1 MLPAGN
7 YIGEVLSVNS
17 SEYSVQVK
25 INNYGGYNSATPIVA
40 TPLGIHGG
48 NSDGSSGISMPEIG
62 SIVFIS
68 IPSGSNSSQTAYILG
83 YAKEP
88 SRRKPTSDYS
98 SELDPVQT
106 MLEPL
111 GYFRGSS
118 NPDVLPGDYSVS
130 SYSGSKLSITSS
142 GDAILSSSTAH
153 VGVGSTFGKT
163 YTKTSANESY
173 SKYDVASI
181 DILRDRIQVAANI
194 SDTNARNTIKT
205 DGKITN
211 DTFISIGGDSAISIE
226 YSGSKKPA
234 VFSISKSGE
243 ILIRG
248 SKVIIDS
255 DNNVATNDN
264 NSKILGDLTTE
275 VSGKYTL
282 IAGEISLE
290 SKGNLSTVV
299 GGNMSLSTTSD
310 TSMYSGGMHKHV
322 VSGPSILKQGPM
334 ALIAGLNDGLTLQ
347 CDSGSAIIKAGSKL
361 PGTTTISKPQIRL
374 ESDSGGDVIVQ
385 SSMSVG
391 GAMTTGSI
399 VMSSPMPASIT
410 GAGGLGNYGIVLNSP
425 LCMLGNYPGVELT
438 PPNLPNLFLP
448 PLPIV
453 GNEPLAKAIPVV
465 TALTSLAALLT
476 AYPPTAPVGALF
488 STALAATTPIIPTR
502 SVFAL

>member
-48 NSDGSSGISMPEIG
+48 NSDGSSGLSMPEVG
-62 SIVFIS
+62 SIVFVS

-83 YAKEP
+83 YAREP
-88 SRRKPTSDYS
+88 SRRKQASEYS
-98 SELDPVQT
+98 AELDPIQN
-106 MLEPL
+106 MMEPL

-118 NPDVLPGDYSVS
+118 NPDILPGDYSIS
-130 SYSGSKLSITSS
+130 SYSGSRLSVTSS
-142 GDAILSSSTAH
+142 GDAVLSSSTANI
-153 VGVGSTFGKT
+153 GVGSTFGKT
-163 YTKTSANESY
+163 YIKASANESY

-181 DILRDRIQVAANI
+181 DILRDRIQLTANT
-194 SDTNARNTIKT
+194 SDTSARDLLKT

-211 DTFISIGGDSAISIE
+211 DTFISIGGDSAVSIE

-234 VFSISKSGE
+234 IFSISKTGE

-248 SKVIIDS
+248 SKVVIDS
-255 DNNVATNDN
+255 DNNVATNEN
-264 NSKILGDLTTE
+264 NNKIQGDLTTE
-275 VSGKYTL
+275 VSGKYSL
-282 IAGEISLE
+282 VAGDINLE
-290 SKGNLSTVV
+290 SKGNFSTIV
-299 GGNMSLSTTSD
+299 GGNMSVSAASD
-310 TSMYSGGMHKHV
+310 TSIYSGGMHKHV
-322 VSGPSILKQGPM
+322 VSGPSVLKQGPR
-334 ALIAGLNDGLTLQ
+334 ALIPGLNDGLTLQ
-347 CDSGSAIIKAGSKL
+347 CDSGSTVIKSGSKL
-361 PGTTTISKPQIRL
+361 PGTNTLSKPQIRL
-374 ESDSGGDVIVQ
+374 EADSGGDVVVQ
-385 SSMSVG
+385 SSMSIG

-425 LCMLGNYPGVELT
+425 LCMIGNYPGVELT

-448 PLPIV
+448 PLPVV